1 MLWALLAAFLRRR
14 PPWMQ
19 AGMVGLCT
27 GLFVVANVNAGQR
40 DLGPGPAA
48 ALVLA
53 AAVPI
58 GWAFSRALRAEL
70 RSRAGGRSTTSR
82 VHAAWATVWL
92 MSVTAAVGTIFGD
105 GGVKVAVIAIVPI
118 VLLAAPGLMGI
129 RALLRRRPDRDHAV
143 PPVTP

>member
-14 PPWMQ
+14 PPWLQ

-27 GLFVVANVNAGQR
+27 GIFVVANVNAGQR
-40 DLGPGPAA
+40 DLRLGLAA
-48 ALVLA
+48 ALVLI

-58 GWAFSRALRAEL
+58 AWAVFRALRAEL
-70 RSRAGGRSTTSR
+70 RSRAAGRPARSW
-82 VHAAWATVWL
+82 VHAAHAAVWL

-118 VLLAAPGLMGI
+118 VLLAPPALIGI
-129 RALLRRRPDRDHAV
+129 RALLRGRPENDHAV
-143 PPVTP
+143 PPVIP